1 MTKEKPEE
9 KKIIVIDQ
17 KELEEFDRML
27 QKLKAEAAQP
37 DPEVVK
43 KVVDTNG
50 GKIDPEK
57 RYVVLDTGRFREW
70 EKIFKKI
77 SAIAEPEKPAA
88 PSNVPYLATII
99 IMVAV
104 GILGV
109 LGFLSIR
116 PDENILVVA
125 GIMFAIITPV
135 TTSIMTFMQSRDTHK
150 AVNSRLDAVIEHAAA
165 SARAEG
171 MEAGQDKANLRTDEL
186 KAARVAETKPE

>member
-27 QKLKAEAAQP
+27 QKLKAEASQP
-37 DPEVVK
+37 DPAVVK
-43 KVVDTNG
+43 RAIIDTNG

-70 EKIFKKI
+70 EKMFLKI
-77 SAIAEPEKPAA
+77 STIAEPEKPAA
-88 PSNVPYLATII
+88 PNVPYLATII

-135 TTSIMTFMQSRDTHK
+135 TTSIMTLMQSRDTHK
-150 AVNSRLDAVIEHAAA
+150 AVNSRLDAFIEQAAS

-171 MEAGQDKANLRTDEL
+171 MEAGREKADLRTDEL
-186 KAARVAETKPE
+186 KAAEIKPE